1 MSYEKDC
8 TTIYTINGRKYQV
21 TAPALFDSKTNK
33 QIPDDKLDDNA
44 IKIARQMYRDDMGLI
59 SPEDLK
65 KYRSKVGI
73 SQRDLAEITGLSPNT
88 IALYEAGE
96 FPTVA
101 NNRMLKSLFNND
113 DILKEYFRENENQY
127 SDSIKEKIRAYLS
140 GTKINLKISSDQPKF
155 KAVQLANWFRV
166 NNYFARKFD
175 YNVDPITQ
183 MQVVKLLYFAYGRF
197 LAKNNKR
204 LFSSPILHL
213 QYGPVVEEV
222 HQRFRGMVVLD
233 PDKPDKQ
240 AFEDYNL
247 VSSDVEIS
255 NLLQKID
262 EDYSDYTASG
272 LSRITHRA
280 GSPWSMTEK
289 GKPIED
295 QLIFD
300 QFTRTEE

>member
-155 KAVQLANWFRV
+155 KAVQLANWFRI

-222 HQRFRGMVVLD
+222 YQRFRGMVVLD

>member
-1 MSYEKDC
+1 SE
-8 TTIYTINGRKYQV
+8 
-21 TAPALFDSKTNK
+21 
-33 QIPDDKLDDNA
+33 
-44 IKIARQMYRDDMGLI
+44 
-59 SPEDLK
+59 
-65 KYRSKVGI
+65 
-73 SQRDLAEITGLSPNT
+73 
-88 IALYEAGE
+88 
-96 FPTVA
+96 
-101 NNRMLKSLFNND
+101 
-113 DILKEYFRENENQY
+113 
-127 SDSIKEKIRAYLS
+127 
-140 GTKINLKISSDQPKF
+140 QPKF

-166 NNYFARKFD
+166 NNYFARQFD

-197 LAKNNKR
+197 LVKSKKR
-204 LFSSPILHL
+204 LFSSSILHL

-222 HQRFRGMVVLD
+222 HQQFRGMVVLD

-247 VSSDVEIS
+247 VSSDAEI
-255 NLLQKID
+255 NDLLQKID

-289 GKPIED
+289 GKPIKD

-300 QFTRTEE
+300 QFTKTEE

>member
-1 MSYEKDC
+1 
-8 TTIYTINGRKYQV
+8 
-21 TAPALFDSKTNK
+21 
-33 QIPDDKLDDNA
+33 
-44 IKIARQMYRDDMGLI
+44 MYRDDMGLI

-155 KAVQLANWFRV
+155 KAVQLANWFRI